1 MNEHSTTQK
10 TLVSIKDPTTKDGHT
25 FEIGDTAYFMRL
37 NNITHGKVT
46 KKIRTQTET
55 VDVTWYSLE
64 HSEGTSELRIYEIY
78 KSEEALI
85 KSL

>member
-1 MNEHSTTQK
+1 METNSK
-10 TLVSIKDPTTKDGHT
+10 IKKETVMDPLEKDGHL
-25 FEIGDTAYFMRL
+25 FSVGDTVYFMRL

-55 VDVTWYSLE
+55 VDVTWYSVK

-78 KSEEALI
+78 KSKEALI
-85 KSL
+85 KTL